1 MSASPTS
8 PGPEQLYREALAR
21 GQFQVQHCIDCGKYV
36 FYPRVLCPHCGS
48 DRLSWTRPSG
58 LGTVYSV
65 SIVRKKPADGGDY
78 NVVLV
83 DLAEGVRLM
92 SRVEDVANE
101 AVVIGMRV
109 QAEIREQ
116 DGKPIVVF
124 VPTARVES

>member
-1 MSASPTS
+1 MSKLPADA
-8 PGPEQLYREALAR
+8 GPEQVYLEALTR
-21 GQFQVQHCIDCGKYV
+21 GQFQIQHCADCRKYV
-36 FYPRVLCPHCGS
+36 FYPRVLCPHCGGTA
-48 DRLSWTRPSG
+48 LSWARPSG

-83 DLAEGVRLM
+83 DLAEGVRML

-101 AVVIGMRV
+101 AVFIGMRV
-109 QAEIREQ
+109 QAEVRVQ